1 MSDARIGFGT
11 VLSLDTANDPNNPNY
26 TAIAEVAEI
35 GPPEFSTDD
44 VDVTHHQ
51 SPGEH
56 KEHIPS
62 LRDTGP
68 IGLTVNWLP
77 NDATQK
83 ATGDGLLALWRSR
96 AVRTWRMTFP
106 VTPAVHWTFKAYVS
120 GFNPDTPQDDK
131 MSAEV
136 SLMVT
141 GDPTLA

>member
-1 MSDARIGFGT
+1 MSDARTGFGT
-11 VLSLDTANDPNNPNY
+11 VLSLEDSNNPGTY
-26 TAIAEVAEI
+26 TPIAEVAEI

-44 VDVTHHQ
+44 AEVTHHA
-51 SPGEH
+51 SPDAH

-68 IGLTVNWLP
+68 ISLTVNWLP
-77 NDATQK
+77 NDATQR

-96 AVRTWRMTFP
+96 AVRDWRMAFP
-106 VTPAVHWTFKAYVS
+106 VTPAVHWDFEAYVS

-136 SLMVT
+136 TLMVT
-141 GDPTLA
+141 GEPTLA